1 MSNRAIWDIRKRH
14 VWLATP
20 GKGKRMKR
28 RERVRV
34 GLQQALDRKSPAEKT
49 AEPPPES

>member
-14 VWLATP
+14 VWLAKTI
-20 GKGKRMKR
+20 KGKPMKR

-34 GLQQALDRKSPAEKT
+34 GLQQALDRKQAATP
-49 AEPPPES
+49 EPVPQEES

>member
-20 GKGKRMKR
+20 RKSKSMKR
-28 RERVRV
+28 SERVRV
-34 GLQQALDRKSPAEKT
+34 GLQQALDRKAPAET
-49 AEPPPES
+49 PSEPAEN